1 MADDTIQA
9 ASTAAPVAAVAQTR
23 DDSSAAAA
31 PASARAATPARPG
44 LRYAL
49 GPDVARTVEHA
60 PPPSREQPLY
70 RPLRIY
76 TSDSSAS
83 RLEGA
88 VTTVN
93 VHYECL
99 APGPRGRLFEVDN
112 HDASTGQDYAR
123 ADLDS
128 PYALLSRGYDPT
140 PSDPRFHQQMVYAVC
155 SNVYA
160 SFRTALGRDVTW
172 GFKRAGD
179 PGRLHLR
186 PHAFRGVNAYYDK
199 DGGALCFGY
208 EQAPDLKGAIRVLPG
223 EYVFSCLSHDVIAHE
238 LTHAILDGLRSN
250 FSIPSGPDVAAF
262 HEAVADLV
270 AIFQRLSYRE
280 LVRGAIARA
289 RGAPEQAASLVELA
303 RQMGYVSGCHGAL
316 REAVEPG
323 EPRRYDETL
332 EPHALGAVLV
342 AAVFEA
348 FLAVYR
354 SKTAR
359 YLRLATGGSGV
370 LPEGELPADL
380 TDLLADKVSELA
392 SQFQALVIR
401 AIDYCPPVDIR
412 FGEFL
417 RALVTADRDLVPD
430 DPWNYR
436 EALIDAFL
444 RRDILPRGVYN
455 LSEPAL
461 LWRPPVMG
469 HPPLKALSFGELRF
483 EGDPA
488 CPAGDVELRRQARV
502 LGEYVAQPE
511 VAAEFGLVP
520 PGAAEFAPGGVGPPT
535 VMSIRT
541 ARRIGPDGQIVFDLV
556 AEVVQACRMAPAD
569 GGAAFPVYGGSTVIL
584 APDGTI
590 RYVISKSVLGEGRLE
605 RRARFLASMQ
615 GQRYWKVEGGEYRVK
630 ARFFGLLHG
639 HAPGT

>member
-1 MADDTIQA
+1 MADDSFQA
-9 ASTAAPVAAVAQTR
+9 PSTPAPVAAVAQTR
-23 DDSSAAAA
+23 DDSLAAAA
-31 PASARAATPARPG
+31 PAAARAGAPPRPG

-49 GPDVARTVEHA
+49 GPDVARTVERA

-76 TSDSSAS
+76 TSDPSAA

-93 VHYECL
+93 VHYERL
-99 APGPRGRLFEVDN
+99 APGPVGRLFAVDN
-112 HDASTGQDYAR
+112 HDACTGQDYAQ

-128 PYALLSRGYDPT
+128 PYALLSSGYDPT

-160 SFRTALGRDVTW
+160 CFRTALGRDVTW
-172 GFKRAGD
+172 GFRRAED
-179 PGRLHLR
+179 PGRLRLR
-186 PHAFRGVNAYYDK
+186 PHAIRGMNAWYDK

-208 EQAPDLKGAIRVLPG
+208 EQALDVKDDIRVLPG
-223 EYVFSCLSHDVIAHE
+223 AYVFSCLSHDVIAHE

-262 HEAVADLV
+262 HEAVADLI

-280 LVRGAIARA
+280 LVRGALARS
-289 RGAPEQAASLVELA
+289 RGDPKQAASLVELA
-303 RQMGYVSGCHGAL
+303 RELGYAAGYHGAL
-316 REAVEPG
+316 REAIESG
-323 EPRRYDETL
+323 SPRRYDETL

-354 SKTAR
+354 RKTAR
-359 YLRLATGGSGV
+359 YLRLATGGTGV

-392 SQFQALVIR
+392 SQFQVLVIR

-417 RALVTADRDLVPD
+417 RALITSDHDLVPD

-444 RRDILPRGVYN
+444 RRGILPRGVHN

-461 LWRPPVMG
+461 LWRPPMMEL
-469 HPPLKALSFGELRF
+469 PPLQALSFGELRF

-488 CPAGDVELRRQARV
+488 CPAGGKELRRQATV
-502 LGEYVAQPE
+502 LAEYVAQPE

-520 PGAAEFAPGGVGPPT
+520 PGAPGFAPGDVGPPT

-556 AEVVQACRMAPAD
+556 AEVVQACRVVPKD

-590 RYVISKSVLGEGRLE
+590 RYVISKSPLGEGRVE
-605 RRARFLASMQ
+605 RRALFLASAQ

-639 HAPGT
+639 HAPGG

>member
-1 MADDTIQA
+1 MAGGTQA

-23 DDSSAAAA
+23 DGDAALAAGVAA
-31 PASARAATPARPG
+31 PPATR

-49 GPDVARTVEHA
+49 GPDVARTVERS
-60 PPPSREQPLY
+60 PPPGREQPLY

-76 TSDSSAS
+76 TSDPSAS

-88 VTTVN
+88 ITAIN
-93 VHYECL
+93 APYESL
-99 APGPRGRLFEVDN
+99 VPGPGGRLFKVDSR
-112 HDASTGQDYAR
+112 DAVTGQDYVR

-128 PYALLSRGYDPT
+128 PYALLGRGYDPT

-155 SNVYA
+155 CNVYA
-160 SFRTALGRDVTW
+160 AFRMALGRDVTW
-172 GFKRAGD
+172 GFRRSED
-179 PGRLHLR
+179 PNRLWLR
-186 PHAFRGVNAYYDK
+186 PHAFRSVNAYYDK

-223 EYVFSCLSHDVIAHE
+223 EYVFSCLSHDVVAHE

-262 HEAVADLV
+262 HEAIADLV

-303 RQMGYVSGCHGAL
+303 RQLGYASGRHGAL
-316 REAVEPG
+316 REAIEAG
-323 EPRRYDETL
+323 TPRRYEETL

-348 FLAVYR
+348 FLVVYR
-354 SKTAR
+354 RKTAR
-359 YLRLATGGSGV
+359 YLRLATGGTGV

-380 TDLLADKVSELA
+380 ADILADKVSELA
-392 SQFQALVIR
+392 SQFQSLIIR

-430 DPWNYR
+430 DPWAYR

-461 LWRPPVMG
+461 LWRPPMME
-469 HPPLKALSFGELRF
+469 HPPLRMLSFGELRF

-488 CPAGDVELRRQARV
+488 CPAGGGELRRQASV
-502 LGEYVAQPE
+502 LGEYVARPE
-511 VAAEFGLVP
+511 LAVEFGLVP
-520 PGAAEFAPGGVGPPT
+520 PGAPGFLPGGIGLPT

-541 ARRIGPDGQIVFDLV
+541 ARRAGPDGQIAFDLV
-556 AEVVQACRMAPAD
+556 AEVVQACRMQSND
-569 GGAAFPVYGGSTVIL
+569 GTAFHVYGGSTVL
-584 APDGTI
+584 LGPDGTI
-590 RYVISKSVLGEGRLE
+590 RYVISKSPLGAGRME
-605 RRARFLASMQ
+605 RRTRFLESVQ
-615 GQRYWKVEGGEYRVK
+615 GRRYWKVEAGEYRMQD
-630 ARFFGLLHG
+630 RFFSLLHEP
-639 HAPGT
+639 APITPH

>member
-1 MADDTIQA
+1 MTTDSTQT
-9 ASTAAPVAAVAQTR
+9 ASTAAPVVAVAQSRAGDVAIATE
-23 DDSSAAAA
+23 AAA
-31 PASARAATPARPG
+31 PAAPG
-44 LRYAL
+44 RRYAL
-49 GPDVARTVEHA
+49 GPDVTRTVERAA
-60 PPPSREQPLY
+60 PPQREQPLY
-70 RPLRIY
+70 RPLLIY
-76 TSDSSAS
+76 TSDPSAS

-88 VTTVN
+88 VTAVN
-93 VHYECL
+93 VPYEYL

-112 HDASTGQDYAR
+112 HDAGTGQAYVR

-128 PYALLSRGYDPT
+128 PYALLGRGYEPA

-155 SNVYA
+155 CNVYA
-160 SFRTALGRDVTW
+160 AFRMALGRDVTW
-172 GFKRAGD
+172 GFRRSEDA
-179 PGRLHLR
+179 GRLRLR

-199 DGGALCFGY
+199 EGGALCFGY

-262 HEAVADLV
+262 HEAIADLV

-289 RGAPEQAASLVELA
+289 HGALEQAASLVELA
-303 RQMGYVSGCHGAL
+303 RQLGYASGCHGAL
-316 REAVEPG
+316 REAIDAG
-323 EPRRYDETL
+323 TPRRYEETL

-348 FLAVYR
+348 FLVVYR
-354 SKTAR
+354 RKTAR
-359 YLRLATGGSGV
+359 YLRLATGGTGL
-370 LPEGELPADL
+370 LPAGELPSDL
-380 TDLLADKVSELA
+380 TDILADKASELA
-392 SQFQALVIR
+392 SQFQALLIR

-430 DPWNYR
+430 DPWAYR

-461 LWRPPVMG
+461 LWRPPVTD
-469 HPPLKALSFGELRF
+469 HPPLKMLSFGELRF

-488 CPAGDVELRRQARV
+488 CPAGSRELRRQASV
-502 LGEYVAQPE
+502 LGDYVARPE
-511 VAAEFGLVP
+511 MAAEFGLVP
-520 PGAAEFAPGGVGPPT
+520 SDAPGFAPGGIGLPV

-541 ARRIGPDGQIVFDLV
+541 ARRVGPDGQIVFDLV
-556 AEVVQACRMAPAD
+556 AELVQACRVQPAD
-569 GGAAFPVYGGSTVIL
+569 GAAFWVHGGSTVIL
-584 APDGTI
+584 GPDGTI
-590 RYVISKSVLGEGRLE
+590 RYVISKSPLGEGRME
-605 RRARFLASMQ
+605 RRKRFLASVQ
-615 GQRYWKVEGGEYRVK
+615 GRRYWKVEEGEYRLQG
-630 ARFFGLLHG
+630 RFFSLLHER
-639 HAPGT
+639 ASQ